1 MRRITTCFNCTQRYR
16 IVEEDRIDDCH
27 DHCERF
33 KEAYKKETELLN
45 KAKQEMLGDREHLCY
60 LREDKRKRQKRKG
73 K

>member
-1 MRRITTCFNCTQRYR
+1 MRKINVCRFCEERYLG
-16 IVEEDRIDDCH
+16 CH
-27 DHCERF
+27 DHCEKY
-33 KEAYKKETELLN
+33 KEAYKQETARMD